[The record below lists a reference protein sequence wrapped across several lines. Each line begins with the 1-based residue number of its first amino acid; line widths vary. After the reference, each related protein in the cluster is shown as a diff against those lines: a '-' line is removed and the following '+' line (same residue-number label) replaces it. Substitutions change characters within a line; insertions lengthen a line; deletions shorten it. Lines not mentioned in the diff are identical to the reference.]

1 MSKQQYLLEVGLEE
15 MPAKYVRQISQQ
27 FQDRVAS
34 FLTDHR
40 LTYDAIKAFATPR
53 RFAVLVDG
61 LADQQT
67 DFVETAKGPSEK
79 IAKDDQGEWTKA
91 AQGFARGK
99 GLSTDDLYVEDGYIY
114 AEIKEAGKPSQ
125 EILPQISQCITQMT
139 FPVSMYWSTH
149 QNFKYIRPIHWFL
162 SLLDDQVLPFELLG
176 IQADRYTRGHRFLGH
191 DQLAIDKASN
201 YEKLLERDYVIAD
214 QDKRKEVIVQQ
225 IKDLAEAEGVQVSQD
240 EALLEEVTQIVEYP
254 TAFIGSFDDKYLAL
268 PDPVLITSMAEHQR
282 YFYVSDH
289 EGNLLPKF
297 VAVRNGN
304 EEGLENVRHGNEK
317 VLVARLE
324 DGLFF
329 VEEDKKQSID
339 DFAKRL
345 SHVTFHAEIGS
356 MKEKMNRV
364 KQIAKFLYNHWTM
377 ENLFADYLSS
387 DFEPLIERTGDI
399 YKFDLE
405 TNIVNE
411 FSELQGIM
419 GEYYAREA
427 GEAEEVAV
435 AIREHY
441 MPIASDAALG
451 QSALGILFAIAD
463 KLDTIIS
470 FFKIDRIPSGSNDP
484 FALRRQMIGIVR
496 LLAAEEL
503 PFDWGEDLEA
513 ILEAVYPSEAG
524 QADLADQ
531 VYAFMLERLKN
542 VLESEGY
549 TRDISQAVLG
559 SSCQDINQKLAAAK
573 VLADHHSDEDFK
585 SIIESWNRIL
595 NLKGK
600 MEEFDID
607 QVSLSA
613 DLLET
618 PSEEALYQAVDSLH
632 LGDTP
637 ADYYQA
643 LAELAPLIE
652 QFFEDNMVFT
662 DDEAVR
668 NNRLVLLAKI
678 GQPVKVLA
686 NTKELLIK

>member
-27 FQDRVAS
+27 FQDRVAN
-34 FLTDHR
+34 FLTEER

-61 LADQQT
+61 LADKQA

-114 AEIKEAGKPSQ
+114 AEIKEEGKPSR

-139 FPVSMYWSTH
+139 FPVSMYWSNH
-149 QNFKYIRPIHWFL
+149 RNFKYIRPIHWFL
-162 SLLDDQVLPFELLG
+162 SLLDDEVLPFEILG

-191 DQLAIDKASN
+191 DQLTIDKASN
-201 YEKLLERDYVIAD
+201 YEKLLERDFVIAD

-225 IKDLAEAEGVQVSQD
+225 IKDLAQAEGVQVSQD

-282 YFYVSDH
+282 YFYVSDQ

-329 VEEDKKQSID
+329 VEEDKQESID

-345 SHVTFHAEIGS
+345 SHVTFHAEIGT
-356 MKEKMNRV
+356 MKEKMDRV
-364 KQIAKFLYNHWTM
+364 SQIAKLLYSHWTM
-377 ENLFADYLSS
+377 ENLFADYLST
-387 DFEPLIERTGDI
+387 DFEPLIERTGAI

-496 LLAAEEL
+496 LMAAEEL
-503 PFDWGEDLEA
+503 PFDWDKDLKA
-513 ILEAVYPSEAG
+513 ILEAVYPSDDDQVALAEA
-524 QADLADQ
+524 

-542 VLESEGY
+542 ILEQEGY
-549 TRDISQAVLG
+549 DRDIIQAVLG
-559 SSCQDINQKLAAAK
+559 SASHGINQKRAAAK
-573 VLADHHSDEDFK
+573 TLADHHEDEDFK
-585 SIIESWNRIL
+585 TVIESWNRIL
-595 NLKGK
+595 NLKDK
-600 MEEFDID
+600 MKEFDID
-607 QVSLSA
+607 QVTVSA
-613 DLLET
+613 DLLESE
-618 PSEEALYQAVDSLH
+618 SEEALYQAVDSLY

-668 NNRLVLLAKI
+668 NNRLALLEKI